1 MAKITVDGTEYDTDT
16 LSEDAKTQVQNVVF
30 CDQKIVDLRNE
41 LAMIQTARNLYARNL
56 AERLKDEGSNS

>member
-56 AERLKDEGSNS
+56 AERLKGEGSNS